1 MLQQPAGADAQ
12 ALAVLEREIADRHRE
27 GERPRIEVV
36 GVSGSWQN
44 LAMARG
50 LEATNGYNP
59 LRIGSYDRLVSP
71 GETTHIV
78 DQRLFPASF
87 DGYDCALARELGLE
101 YVVLGRPIDEVPHL
115 ARRPV
120 SDVLMAGPKIWIY
133 RLRRKAESRVKFV
146 KRVVGG
152 GRRCA
157 GEGRAVMR
165 SIPSARRP
173 SVDDDTALSHAMRR
187 QAPARTRAARASF
200 PGARTAWR
208 SRSTTS
214 SRASWWC
221 TRPIT
226 PGWVAEVDGQPAR
239 ILRTNVLF
247 RGVEVGEGRH
257 RVVFRFEP
265 FSLSNLR
272 DALMGLFPSL
282 R

>member
-1 MLQQPAGADAQ
+1 
-12 ALAVLEREIADRHRE
+12 
-27 GERPRIEVV
+27 
-36 GVSGSWQN
+36 
-44 LAMARG
+44 MARG

-71 GETTHIV
+71 GETTHVV

-146 KRVVGG
+146 KRVSVADADAQVKAGQFRSNPVGEP
-152 GRRCA
+152 A
-157 GEGRAVMR
+157 RA
-165 SIPSARRP
+165 
-173 SVDDDTALSHAMRR
+173 DDDTALSRR
-187 QAPARTRAARASF
+187 EAPTS
-200 PGARTAWR
+200 PSPDDGGARIVSWR
-208 SRSTTS
+208 LDRMEVEVDNKQSGILVVHE
-214 SRASWWC
+214 AYY
-221 TRPIT
+221 

-272 DALMGLFPSL
+272 DALLALFGNSP
-282 R
+282 